1 MEGGRGL
8 LRGPPGPHSDASDR
22 PSLRRSAPGGTWAQ
36 RHPASGHQ
44 PGTRRPLGEAG
55 PLLPSGG
62 PRVAA
67 WRGAG
72 GPSWGPATSKRGVS
86 MPACQRA
93 GLGGPA
99 VTAEGCGTAPAVTQ
113 AMARY
118 RYGFS
123 TTYNLR
129 AGRDK
134 RWELVSVLQ
143 RVPGIAPL
151 LSTNSARPVIV
162 RLGRSWKRGW
172 AATRKMQTAMA
183 SL

>member
-1 MEGGRGL
+1 M
-8 LRGPPGPHSDASDR
+8 
-22 PSLRRSAPGGTWAQ
+22 
-36 RHPASGHQ
+36 
-44 PGTRRPLGEAG
+44 
-55 PLLPSGG
+55 
-62 PRVAA
+62 
-67 WRGAG
+67 
-72 GPSWGPATSKRGVS
+72 
-86 MPACQRA
+86 
-93 GLGGPA
+93 
-99 VTAEGCGTAPAVTQ
+99 TAEGCGTAPAVTQ

-172 AATRKMQTAMA
+172 AATRKVQTAMGPRWQLHVVQHPRSPDDLLATFSA
-183 SL
+183 STLRTWVRKGFLQPCYQLRMRDARGFLL